1 MSVTRSIPDVFRR
14 ESGSVN
20 PLLVDQVLAPALE
33 MLGSFVR
40 GVYHDGPLH
49 DARWIRIGVLRV
61 LSQCVSGRDF
71 LQQLREVG
79 GEELARASFFGS
91 LHSKPRQDRLAHL
104 NTELVLRRGAL
115 LEDLLGNF
123 PELKDRP
130 IYAVDGH
137 HLAHATHARRDA
149 EGEQVSSNSLY
160 VLSLHT
166 GLLLNLAAVQGNGER
181 HHELPIFRQRVIPWL
196 VKHGT
201 HRGAKP
207 IFVADPAFVDKRF
220 WTQMQ
225 LGWKDGA
232 LVITRT
238 KENMK
243 PIVSG
248 SRNWDPN
255 APANQGVLAD
265 ESVVFPGG
273 YPMRRVQYVDPETGL
288 EYEFLTTVL
297 DLAPG
302 LIALLYLLRW
312 RIEKVFD
319 TGKNKLEETKAWAA
333 GSVAQEIQAHFFAL
347 THNLLLLLRRHL
359 EQTQDLREVKVEQK
373 RTVASVARRE
383 QLTRAG
389 RTVSS
394 FRKLLPAVVQLT
406 AQFIRTLRNG
416 ILVRIHWLQAL
427 ALLRRSMESYL

>member
-1 MSVTRSIPDVFRR
+1 
-14 ESGSVN
+14 
-20 PLLVDQVLAPALE
+20 
-33 MLGSFVR
+33 
-40 GVYHDGPLH
+40 
-49 DARWIRIGVLRV
+49 
-61 LSQCVSGRDF
+61 
-71 LQQLREVG
+71 
-79 GEELARASFFGS
+79 
-91 LHSKPRQDRLAHL
+91 
-104 NTELVLRRGAL
+104 
-115 LEDLLGNF
+115 
-123 PELKDRP
+123 
-130 IYAVDGH
+130 
-137 HLAHATHARRDA
+137 LAHATHARRDA